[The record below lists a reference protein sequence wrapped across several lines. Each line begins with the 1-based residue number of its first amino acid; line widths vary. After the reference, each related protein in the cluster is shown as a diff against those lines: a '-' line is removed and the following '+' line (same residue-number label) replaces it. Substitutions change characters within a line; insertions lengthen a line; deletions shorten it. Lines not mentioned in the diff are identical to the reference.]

1 MDAHPRLTLAQIHFA
16 RCPDKFG
23 GMADGWTPPSDALMA
38 RLWRGKLCYLRLHGP
53 SGFTGGDY
61 GRAAMAALAARVR
74 AWCAANPHGKA
85 YIFFNNDAAPE
96 LALGGKLP
104 ACAVCDAYA
113 LGEGLSK

>member
-1 MDAHPRLTLAQIHFA
+1 
-16 RCPDKFG
+16 
-23 GMADGWTPPSDALMA
+23 MADGWTPPSDALMA
-38 RLWRGKLCYLRLHGP
+38 RLWRGKLCYVRLHGP
-53 SGFTGGDY
+53 SGFTCGDY

-85 YIFFNNDAAPE
+85 YIFFNNDAAPK